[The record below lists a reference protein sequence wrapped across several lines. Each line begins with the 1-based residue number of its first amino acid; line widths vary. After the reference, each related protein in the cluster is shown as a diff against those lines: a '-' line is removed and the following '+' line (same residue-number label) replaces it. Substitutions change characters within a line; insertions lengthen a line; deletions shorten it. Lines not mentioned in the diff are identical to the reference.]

1 MQKLAQ
7 SRYLV
12 LQRED
17 HGFVDVELHGDF
29 RFAGADVAV
38 SAGWVQDT
46 WDQQLLPEVGT
57 LVQEDLQRRKDQREG
72 SQMAEH
78 SQGAQEQPGNPQSD
92 ALFMMM
98 AKI

>member
-29 RFAGADVAV
+29 GFAGADVAV
-38 SAGWVQDT
+38 GTGWVQDT

-57 LVQEDLQRRKDQREG
+57 LVQEDLQRKEQSTVLG
-72 SQMAEH
+72 
-78 SQGAQEQPGNPQSD
+78 QGKQAPTPGNPQSD